1 MSKMLKFLSEGFVK
15 KFFIRYCLPVLW
27 IYILIDCIQSTFS
40 ILDYFSKPE
49 MDYYGIPVEN
59 EENKNDENNILY
71 TIQVG
76 AFKNKN
82 NAEKYLVELKKSGI
96 EGIIIQKTK

>member
-1 MSKMLKFLSEGFVK
+1 
-15 KFFIRYCLPVLW
+15 
-27 IYILIDCIQSTFS
+27 
-40 ILDYFSKPE
+40 

-59 EENKNDENNILY
+59 EENKNGENNILY